1 MFSFFDELR
10 IAKSSH
16 DEIQGMQGN
25 ATSYQFCKFEPV
37 FLLVCHFCFI
47 WPFFEQSLHEVSCKL
62 CFIFWKK
69 NECSN
74 LHHVSKSKII
84 SWESENVWIISRK
97 SFEEPLKGG
106 FGSLGILDLW
116 GGSEGISNH
125 FFCIFSLQLALGTPP
140 PVDKPSM
147 RSSDMLL
154 DLPPFGFFPFPRAL
168 PPSPTVLVAAAR
180 SGHFISLL
188 NGSHANKWLEGG
200 WTPLALNMR
209 AWTQICLR
217 FRVFWDHLSVWVIW
231 QGLDITEIILL
242 WNILLIVLNLLLL
255 DFWGMP
261 AHTLR
266 SSLIQCWLCFIVCP
280 SMVCTTHLFFY
291 AWVWSAQKMDL
302 FPILLCKI
310 SWDLLACFLVKG
322 PVVQVPIFLCI
333 V

>member
-1 MFSFFDELR
+1 MFKPAPCFKVENYFLR
-10 IAKSSH
+10 KWKRVNHLKEKFWGTS
-16 DEIQGMQGN
+16 QGR
-25 ATSYQFCKFEPV
+25 
-37 FLLVCHFCFI
+37 L
-47 WPFFEQSLHEVSCKL
+47 W
-62 CFIFWKK
+62 
-69 NECSN
+69 
-74 LHHVSKSKII
+74 I
-84 SWESENVWIISRK
+84 S
-97 SFEEPLKGG
+97 GD
-106 FGSLGILDLW
+106 FGSLGRFWRNQQPFFL
-116 GGSEGISNH
+116 H
-125 FFCIFSLQLALGTPP
+125 FCLATCFGHPP
-140 PVDKPSM
+140 PCWQTLDAKLGYVIRPS
-147 RSSDMLL
+147 S
-154 DLPPFGFFPFPRAL
+154 FWFFPFPRAL